1 MPALF
6 DPYYRWL
13 GIPPREQPPNHYRLL
28 GVQLYEA
35 EPDVIEAAADQRA
48 AHLHLHEAGPHAD
61 LAQRLLKEISAAR
74 VCLLLPE
81 RKASYDKQ
89 LHAAYDAVSDVGAT
103 LGDYLLEAKLGEG
116 GMGVVYRARHTK
128 LGRIV
133 AVKVLSK
140 GRGEDRQAVARFERE
155 IAAIGRISH
164 PNIVAALDAR
174 VLNGAR
180 FLVMEFVDGMH
191 LGEILRRT
199 GPLSVPD
206 ACALICQAA
215 AGLQCAHENNLVHR
229 DIKPSNLMLTAQGV
243 VKILDLGLVRIH
255 QDALASD
262 APPETEEVTN
272 TGQAMGTVDYMSPE
286 QVADSRSVDIRADI
300 YSLGATCFKLLTGQA
315 PFAGGPYTRS
325 IDKLVARVQHDA
337 PPIESLRPDVPPP
350 LAAVLARTL
359 ARNPAARFNTP
370 GELAEALRPWTAESN
385 LPALLERAWGA
396 AHPAPRRGF
405 QPSDSGSSRSRP
417 VSGSTPSGR
426 TSAATLPSH
435 SISKSRVLLRP
446 LVVWGL
452 TALAT
457 AAAILLVGL
466 LLLAFSSPASSP

>member
-1 MPALF
+1 MLAPF

-13 GIPPREQPPNHYRLL
+13 GISPKEQPPNHYRLL
-28 GVQLYEA
+28 GVELFEA
-35 EPDVIEAAADQRA
+35 EADVIEAAADQRA
-48 AHLHLHEAGPHAD
+48 AHLRLHESGDRQD
-61 LAQRLLKEISAAR
+61 LAQRLLKEISAAK

-81 RKASYDKQ
+81 RKAAYDKK
-89 LHAAYDAVSDVGAT
+89 LRAARDAASDVGAT

-128 LGRIV
+128 LGRVV

-140 GRGEDRQAVARFERE
+140 GRGDDRQAVARFERE
-155 IAAIGRISH
+155 IAAIGRINH
-164 PNIVAALDAR
+164 VNIVAAFDAR
-174 VLNGAR
+174 VLNDAR
-180 FLVMEFVDGMH
+180 FLVMEYVDGLH
-191 LGEILRRT
+191 LGDILRRC

-215 AGLQCAHENNLVHR
+215 SGLQCAHENNFVHR
-229 DIKPSNLMLTAQGV
+229 DIKPSNLMLTPQGV
-243 VKILDLGLVRIH
+243 VKVLDLGLVRIH
-255 QDALASD
+255 QDSLAPD
-262 APPETEEVTN
+262 ARAEIEEVTN

-286 QVADSRSVDIRADI
+286 QVADSRTVDIRADV

-325 IDKLVARVQHDA
+325 IDKLVARVQYDA
-337 PPIESLRPDVPPP
+337 PAIESLRPDVPPP

-359 ARNPAARFNTP
+359 ARNPAARFATP
-370 GELAEALRPWTAESN
+370 GELAEALRPWTADSN
-385 LPALLERAWGA
+385 LPALLEQARGA
-396 AHPAPRRGF
+396 AHPASGRGP
-405 QPSDSGSSRSRP
+405 QPSDSGSGGSRP
-417 VSGSTPSGR
+417 RGGSTPSGVVSGE
-426 TSAATLPSH
+426 TMSSASL
-435 SISKSRVLLRP
+435 SKTRVLLRP

-466 LLLAFSSPASSP
+466 LLLAFSPAPSP